1 MYSST
6 EQEIMTDHEIL
17 PAGLSATPGSNAAV
31 SPERWLIIGHG
42 TVGATLLPRVVACGA
57 TACVYDPDPRLTP
70 PELPAVTRVAAHDR
84 VRVDHVAVCVPAS
97 AGAAVSAYLHE
108 NVDGDPLVYD
118 WASAPP
124 DAKISNASAE
134 RRWIDVALLDSLDR
148 VVDRPLLAIS
158 GPAAEEAAAVLR
170 ALGFEVAVAGTEV
183 GQAAAVKI
191 TRSLFMK
198 PLEALI
204 VEFRSIASALDP
216 AGASW
221 LSIHGSLGTTF
232 GEFADVL
239 VSSDAVHSER
249 RAAELRHALTYAG
262 AHGWNA
268 GVAQA
273 AEQTLARLAEHWGGS
288 SITPETSVPDLLT
301 DARRV
306 FAE

>member
-1 MYSST
+1 M
-6 EQEIMTDHEIL
+6 IGHETSPEDL
-17 PAGLSATPGSNAAV
+17 PATAGSSAPV

-42 TVGATLLPRVVACGA
+42 TVGAVLLSRVVACGA
-57 TACVYDPDPRLTP
+57 TARVYDPDPRLAL
-70 PELPAVTRVAAHDR
+70 PELPAITRVAARDR
-84 VRVDHVAVCVPAS
+84 VRVDNVAVCVPAS
-97 AGAAVSAYLHE
+97 ARAAVSAYLRE
-108 NVDGDPLVYD
+108 SVDGDPLVYD

-124 DAKISNASAE
+124 AAKISNASAE

-148 VVDRPLLAIS
+148 AVDRPLLAIS

-198 PLEALI
+198 PLEALV

-221 LSIHGSLGTTF
+221 LSIEGSLGATF

-239 VSSDAVHSER
+239 VASDAVHAER

-262 AHGWNA
+262 EHGWNS
-268 GVAQA
+268 GIAQA

-288 SITPETSVPDLLT
+288 SITPETSMRDLLA